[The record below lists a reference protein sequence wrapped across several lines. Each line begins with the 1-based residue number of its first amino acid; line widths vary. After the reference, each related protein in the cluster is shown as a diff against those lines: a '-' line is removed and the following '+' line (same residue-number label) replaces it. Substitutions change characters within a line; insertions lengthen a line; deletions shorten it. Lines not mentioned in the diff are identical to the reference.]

1 MSRMKDLWQEAFDDA
16 LENGIPEEQASTHAD
31 DKVADLLATQQDL
44 ARDAMIDKQWMEEL
58 ENDGC

>member
-16 LENGIPEEQASTHAD
+16 LEDGMPEEQASSHAD

-44 ARDAMIDKQWMEEL
+44 ARDTMVDEQWMEEL